1 MAAVIAGLKS
11 VDFYRKLKKDLQQE
25 LTEAS
30 FAGAALVRY
39 LCMNACMPIITSLDL
54 IEE

>member
-1 MAAVIAGLKS
+1 MASVIAGLKS

-30 FAGAALVRY
+30 FAGKKVENCEQLWSKCLLSSGR
-39 LCMNACMPIITSLDL
+39 N
-54 IEE
+54 

>member
-1 MAAVIAGLKS
+1 MASVIAGLKS

-30 FAGAALVRY
+30 FAGKKVED
-39 LCMNACMPIITSLDL
+39 C
-54 IEE
+54 E

>member
-1 MAAVIAGLKS
+1 VIARQRVWKVFLMASVIAGLKS

-30 FAGAALVRY
+30 FAGKKVEN
-39 LCMNACMPIITSLDL
+39 C
-54 IEE
+54 E